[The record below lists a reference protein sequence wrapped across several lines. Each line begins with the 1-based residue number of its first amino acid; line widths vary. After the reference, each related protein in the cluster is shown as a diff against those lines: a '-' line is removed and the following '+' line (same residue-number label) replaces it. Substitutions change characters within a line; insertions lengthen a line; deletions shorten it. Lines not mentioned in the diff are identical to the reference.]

1 MGTCFTTLVPRYESP
16 PSRGWF
22 SATLEYSNFS
32 STTPPRLGRNPSRLR
47 KHFDRL
53 SWRSTGRCRTNVPF
67 SRALLVKQH
76 QNGTTGGEM
85 AMRGVIARIKMLMER
100 NESGQEVV
108 FPALV
113 RKIPWNP
120 KWNRCPWS
128 ESRPTA
134 NWLSAENFV
143 RVRCKFPAPSSS
155 CSLAHSAP
163 LYSRYAT
170 RSLPWCWLK
179 QFIPFYTHRIRVS
192 REQSNG
198 EEKRGRGEVTLE
210 SP

>member
-22 SATLEYSNFS
+22 SATLEYSNLS
-32 STTPPRLGRNPSRLR
+32 STPPRLGRNPSRLR

-53 SWRSTGRCRTNVPF
+53 SWRSTGQCRTNVPF

-76 QNGTTGGEM
+76 QNGTTGREM
-85 AMRGVIARIKMLMER
+85 AMRATRGVIARIKMLMER

-143 RVRCKFPAPSSS
+143 RVRCKFPAPPPPP
-155 CSLAHSAP
+155 A
-163 LYSRYAT
+163 
-170 RSLPWCWLK
+170 RSLTRP
-179 QFIPFYTHRIRVS
+179 PFTHDMLHGLSRGAGSNSLFPFTRIVFVS
-192 REQSNG
+192 RENNLMG
-198 EEKRGRGEVTLE
+198 KRKGDGGR
-210 SP
+210 